1 MSKYSVSSVGPINP
15 IRLAL
20 IAATSLIVY
29 SMAVAQPMVPGKPYE
44 GLPEKLG
51 TVEFPISCN
60 AAAQTQFTRGI
71 ALYHS
76 YHWPEARKAFAATV
90 QADPTCAMAPWGQ
103 AIVEIGNAFTWP
115 LRGKALA
122 EGWQAIQ
129 RAKALGPKTPR
140 ERDYV
145 AAVEAFFADADKVPA
160 RTRQL
165 AYELA
170 LEKMTRDYPRD
181 MEALIFHAH
190 VMSANFDPSDKK
202 YTNQLKAADVLERL
216 YVTLPDHP
224 GVAHYLI
231 HTYDF
236 PALAER
242 GLKAAQRHRTIAASA
257 PHALHMP
264 SHTFTRLGYWQD
276 SISSNLAVLKL
287 QPDIVNRLHSL
298 DYMVYAYLQL
308 GQDRAAHQVLAD
320 LRASQSRIEG
330 DTLFAAAFALAAIP
344 ARLATERGQWAE
356 AAKLALTPDDV
367 AFGWQQFPHAQ
378 AVLVYARGL
387 GAARSGD
394 ASGARRDI
402 AALNALKQAMLD
414 GGLRYWA
421 DQADIQI
428 KAVEA
433 WALRAEGKS
442 DEALKMMRAAADHED
457 ATDKAAVTPGP
468 IKPAREMLGEML
480 AEARQPAAAVVEF
493 ETAMSKE
500 PGRMRAALGAAQA
513 AAAAGDRERSRAHY
527 ARVAKLFEAADA
539 DHPELRRVKAQLAS
553 N

>member
-1 MSKYSVSSVGPINP
+1 MSQSSSRSFHPSKLM
-15 IRLAL
+15 RLAL
-20 IAATSLIVY
+20 LSGGLWLACA
-29 SMAVAQPMVPGKPYE
+29 MAQAQTAMPGKPYE

-51 TVEFPISCN
+51 TVDFPISCN
-60 AAAQTQFTRGI
+60 AAAQTHFTRGI

-76 YHWPEARKAFAATV
+76 YHWPEARKAFAATA

-122 EGWQAIQ
+122 EGAQAIAQ
-129 RAKALGPKTPR
+129 AKALAPKTQR

-181 MEALIFHAH
+181 IEAVVFHAH

-236 PALAER
+236 PPLAQR
-242 GLKAAQRHRTIAASA
+242 ALKAAQRYRTIAASA

-264 SHTFTRLGYWQD
+264 SHTFTRLGHWQD
-276 SISSNLAVLKL
+276 SLSSNLAVLKI

-308 GQDRAAHQVLAD
+308 GQDRAAQQVLAD

-344 ARLATERGQWAE
+344 ARLTTERGQWAE
-356 AAKLALTPDDV
+356 AAKLALTPDEL
-367 AFGWQQFPHAQ
+367 AFNWQQFPHAQ

-394 ASGARRDI
+394 AAGARREV
-402 AALNALKQAMLD
+402 ATLQRLKQAMLD

-421 DQADIQI
+421 DQAEIQTR
-428 KAVEA
+428 AVEA
-433 WALRAEGKS
+433 WALRAEGKD

-457 ATDKAAVTPGP
+457 TTDKAAVTPGP

-480 AEARQPAAAVVEF
+480 AQARQPAAALVEF
-493 ETAMSKE
+493 EAAMGKE
-500 PGRMRAALGAAQA
+500 PGRMRTALGAAQA
-513 AAAAGDRERSRAHY
+513 AAAAGERARARTHF
-527 ARVAKLFEAADA
+527 AQVAKLLEAADA
-539 DHPELRRVKAQLAS
+539 EHPELGRVRAQLAAL
-553 N
+553 